1 MCDNRSIAQQALEIN
16 EKSIEIPARISM
28 QKFNVITR
36 IELYFYWFAVI
47 DAYLRDTKE
56 TVFLFFMYL

>member
-47 DAYLRDTKE
+47 DAYFRDTKE
-56 TVFLFFMYL
+56 TVFHFFMYL